1 MNAYNF
7 VAPFYDALATLVL
20 GQKFHGSK
28 WAFLD
33 IIQRGDTVLVVG
45 GGTGANLP
53 DILKRCGKEG
63 KVIYMEASEKML
75 DKAKKRIPLNI
86 SGQVEFICRADFKF
100 QEECNFDV
108 IVTQFLLD
116 VLTDQ
121 DITALFEE
129 VNQRVTSDS
138 KWLFLDFF
146 PVRDKQ
152 FLIRLMI
159 TCFGILTQ
167 HPRKELPDYAGFFT
181 KGGWVAAKEMS
192 FEKGFYQAKV
202 YLPAPKVIKSDTIS
216 LK

>member
-7 VAPFYDALATLVL
+7 IAPFYDALAAIIL
-20 GQKFHGSK
+20 GPKFHGSK

-33 IIQRGDTVLVVG
+33 IIQPGDTVLVIG

-53 DILKRCGKEG
+53 DILKRCGKKG

-75 DKAKKRIPLNI
+75 DKAKKRVPINY
-86 SGQVEFICRADFKF
+86 SDQVEFICRTDFKF
-100 QEECNFDV
+100 QEKYNFDV

-121 DITALFEE
+121 DINALFEQ
-129 VNQRVTSDS
+129 VNQRITSDS

-146 PVRDKQ
+146 PVKDKQ
-152 FLIRLMI
+152 FLIWAMI
-159 TCFGILTQ
+159 SVFGMLTR
-167 HPRKELPDYAGFFT
+167 HPRKELPDYSGFFT
-181 KGGWVAAKEMS
+181 NWGWEEAKVRA
-192 FEKGFYQAKV
+192 FKNGFYQAKV
-202 YLPAPKVIKSDTIS
+202 YLPAPKDIKSDTIS